1 MGPLRGCIET
11 SCGLILRNGDLI
23 LLLRYPQGHWGFPKG
38 HVEESDLSH
47 QATAIR
53 ELREETGISNARII
67 GNWSTSTKY
76 TYLKKNVQTEKQVHW
91 FPAETNSMN
100 ISLSE
105 EHTDYIWIDVDSAED
120 MITFDEEVRVLQE
133 ARKVLGF

>member
-1 MGPLRGCIET
+1 MET

-38 HVEESDLSH
+38 HVEENDLSH

-53 ELREETGISNARII
+53 ELEEETGITDVEII
-67 GNWSTSTKY
+67 GNWFTSTKY
-76 TYLKKNVQTEKQVHW
+76 TYMKKNIPTEKEVHW
-91 FPAETNSMN
+91 FPARTNSMD

-105 EHTDYIWIDVDSAED
+105 EHTDYIWIDVDGAEE
-120 MITFDEEVRVLQE
+120 MITFEEEVGVLQE
-133 ARKVLGF
+133 ARKILRF

>member
-1 MGPLRGCIET
+1 MET

-38 HVEESDLSH
+38 HVEENDLSH

-53 ELREETGISNARII
+53 ELEEETGISNAKII

-91 FPAETNSMN
+91 FPAETDSMD

>member
-1 MGPLRGCIET
+1 MET

-53 ELREETGISNARII
+53 ELREETGITNARII

-91 FPAETNSMN
+91 FPAETDSMD

>member
-1 MGPLRGCIET
+1 MET

-38 HVEESDLSH
+38 HVEENDLSH

-53 ELREETGISNARII
+53 ELEEETGITDVEII
-67 GNWSTSTKY
+67 GNWFTSTKY
-76 TYLKKNVQTEKQVHW
+76 TYMKKNIPTEKEVYW
-91 FPAETNSMN
+91 FPARTNSMD

-105 EHTDYIWIDVDSAED
+105 EHTDYIWIDVDSAEE
-120 MITFDEEVRVLQE
+120 MITFEEEVGVLQE
-133 ARKVLGF
+133 ARKILRF

>member
-1 MGPLRGCIET
+1 MET

-91 FPAETNSMN
+91 FPAETNSMD

>member
-1 MGPLRGCIET
+1 MET

-38 HVEESDLSH
+38 HVEENDLSH

-53 ELREETGISNARII
+53 ELEEETGITDVEII
-67 GNWSTSTKY
+67 GNWFTSTKY
-76 TYLKKNVQTEKQVHW
+76 TYMKKNIPREKEVYW
-91 FPAETNSMN
+91 FPARTNSMD

-105 EHTDYIWIDVDSAED
+105 EHTDYIWIDVDSAVE
-120 MITFDEEVRVLQE
+120 MITFEEEVVVLQE
-133 ARKVLGF
+133 ARKILRF

>member
-1 MGPLRGCIET
+1 MET

-91 FPAETNSMN
+91 FPAETDSMD

-120 MITFDEEVRVLQE
+120 MITFDEEVRVLQD

>member
-1 MGPLRGCIET
+1 MET

-53 ELREETGISNARII
+53 ELREETGISNGRII

-76 TYLKKNVQTEKQVHW
+76 TYLKKNVQ
-91 FPAETNSMN
+91 
-100 ISLSE
+100 I
-105 EHTDYIWIDVDSAED
+105 
-120 MITFDEEVRVLQE
+120 
-133 ARKVLGF
+133 

>member
-1 MGPLRGCIET
+1 MET

-38 HVEESDLSH
+38 HVEENDLSH

-53 ELREETGISNARII
+53 ELEEETGITDVEII
-67 GNWSTSTKY
+67 GNWFTSTKY
-76 TYLKKNVQTEKQVHW
+76 TYMKKNIPTEKEVHW
-91 FPAETNSMN
+91 FPARTNSMD

-105 EHTDYIWIDVDSAED
+105 EHTDYIWIDVDSAEE
-120 MITFDEEVRVLQE
+120 MITFEEEVGVLQE
-133 ARKVLGF
+133 ARKILRF

>member
-1 MGPLRGCIET
+1 MET

-38 HVEESDLSH
+38 HVEENDLSH

-53 ELREETGISNARII
+53 ELEEETGITDVEII
-67 GNWSTSTKY
+67 GNWFTSTKY
-76 TYLKKNVQTEKQVHW
+76 TYMKKNIPREKEVHW
-91 FPAETNSMN
+91 FPARTNSMD

-105 EHTDYIWIDVDSAED
+105 EHTDYIWIDVDSAEE
-120 MITFDEEVRVLQE
+120 MITFEEEVGVLQE
-133 ARKVLGF
+133 ARKILRF

>member
-1 MGPLRGCIET
+1 MET

-38 HVEESDLSH
+38 HVEENDQSH

-53 ELREETGISNARII
+53 ELEEETGITDVEIISN
-67 GNWSTSTKY
+67 WFTSTKY
-76 TYLKKNVQTEKQVHW
+76 TYIKKNIPTEKEVHW
-91 FPAETNSMN
+91 FPARTNTMN

-105 EHTDYIWIDVDSAED
+105 EHTDYIWIDVDSAEE

-133 ARKVLGF
+133 ARKILRF

>member
-1 MGPLRGCIET
+1 MET

-38 HVEESDLSH
+38 HVEENDLSH

-53 ELREETGISNARII
+53 ELEEETGITDEKIISN
-67 GNWSTSTKY
+67 WFTSTKY
-76 TYLKKNVQTEKQVHW
+76 TYIKKNIPTEKEVHW
-91 FPAETNSMN
+91 FPARTNTMN

-105 EHTDYIWIDVDSAED
+105 EHTDYIWIDVDSAEE

-133 ARKVLGF
+133 ARKILRF

>member
-1 MGPLRGCIET
+1 MELKKLNN
-11 SCGLILRNGDLI
+11 SLS
-23 LLLRYPQGHWGFPKG
+23 PK
-38 HVEESDLSH
+38 
-47 QATAIR
+47 AIR

-91 FPAETNSMN
+91 FPAETDSMD

>member
-1 MGPLRGCIET
+1 MET

-91 FPAETNSMN
+91 FPAETDSMD

>member
-1 MGPLRGCIET
+1 MET

-38 HVEESDLSH
+38 HVEENDLSH

-53 ELREETGISNARII
+53 ELEEETGITDVEIISN
-67 GNWSTSTKY
+67 WFTSTKY
-76 TYLKKNVQTEKQVHW
+76 TYIKKNIPTEKEVHW
-91 FPAETNSMN
+91 FPARTNTMN

-105 EHTDYIWIDVDSAED
+105 EHTDYIWIDVDSAEE

-133 ARKVLGF
+133 ARKILRF

>member
-1 MGPLRGCIET
+1 MET

-38 HVEESDLSH
+38 HVEENDLSH

-53 ELREETGISNARII
+53 ELEEETGIDDVEII
-67 GNWSTSTKY
+67 GNWFTSTKY
-76 TYLKKNVQTEKQVHW
+76 TYMKKNIPTEKEVHW
-91 FPAETNSMN
+91 FPARTNSMD

-105 EHTDYIWIDVDSAED
+105 EHTDYIWIDVDSAEE
-120 MITFDEEVRVLQE
+120 MITFEEEVGVLQE
-133 ARKVLGF
+133 ARKILRF

>member
-1 MGPLRGCIET
+1 MET

-38 HVEESDLSH
+38 HVEENDLSH

-53 ELREETGISNARII
+53 ELEEETGITDVEII
-67 GNWSTSTKY
+67 GNWFTSTKY
-76 TYLKKNVQTEKQVHW
+76 TYMKKNIPTEKEVHW
-91 FPAETNSMN
+91 FPARTNSMD

-105 EHTDYIWIDVDSAED
+105 EHTDYIWIDVDSAEQ
-120 MITFDEEVRVLQE
+120 MITFEEEVGVLQE
-133 ARKVLGF
+133 ARKILRF

>member
-1 MGPLRGCIET
+1 MET

-38 HVEESDLSH
+38 HVEENDLSH

-53 ELREETGISNARII
+53 ELEEETGITDVEII
-67 GNWSTSTKY
+67 GNWFTSTKY
-76 TYLKKNVQTEKQVHW
+76 TYMKKNIPREKEVYW
-91 FPAETNSMN
+91 FPARTNSMD

-105 EHTDYIWIDVDSAED
+105 EHTDYIWIDVDSAEE
-120 MITFDEEVRVLQE
+120 MITFEEEVGVLQE
-133 ARKVLGF
+133 ARKILRF